1 MSLSISK
8 DALFEVLQK
17 AYPIIPLKSSLQI
30 LSNFRISFNGSII
43 EITTTDLDQSLKC
56 CIPTESQDSKSFDIT
71 VNARKFFEIVR
82 ELPQGMVSVSV
93 EENVIILKSERNF
106 SCKIAGA
113 DSNDFP
119 GFPEN
124 TYENEFE
131 INPILLKT
139 IIPNSSFAVAKDESR
154 ACLSGILWEISKNNT
169 GMIATDGHRL
179 GSCFINDVFSCD
191 NKISGIASPKSLNNL
206 LRNVDF
212 KKDTKIK
219 VLLGEKYV
227 TFIGNNF
234 TLCSKLIE
242 GPYPDYTKVI
252 PSNNPKEAIVDRI
265 SLLNATK
272 RASILSN
279 QKTHLIK
286 FIFSENAM
294 EIIVINKEIG
304 GEAKEKVEIEYAG
317 DTHTIGFNGQYFTEI
332 LEIIKAEKIKITMN
346 TQISAC
352 LIYPMHKKE
361 EDRISDDI
369 FLIMPLRI
377 MES

>member
-1 MSLSISK
+1 MSITISK
-8 DALFEVLQK
+8 DVLFDVLQK

-30 LSNFRISFNGSII
+30 LSNFRISFNGSMI

-56 CIPTESQDSKSFDIT
+56 FIPVEDHDLNSFDIT

-82 ELPQGMVSVSV
+82 ELPQGMVSVSI
-93 EENVIILKSERNF
+93 EENIIILDSDKNF

-119 GFPEN
+119 GFPEK
-124 TYENEFE
+124 TYDHEFE

-139 IIPNSSFAVAKDESR
+139 MIPNSSFAVAKDESR
-154 ACLSGILWEISKNNT
+154 ACLAGILWEISKEKT

-179 GSCFINDVFSCD
+179 GSCFIKDSFSCD
-191 NKISGIASPKSLNNL
+191 EKIFGIASPKSLNNL
-206 LRNVDF
+206 LRNIDV
-212 KKDTKIK
+212 KQDTKIK
-219 VLLGEKYV
+219 VLFSEKYI
-227 TFIGNNF
+227 TFIGKSF
-234 TLCSKLIE
+234 TLCSKLID

-252 PSNNPKEAIVDRI
+252 PSNNPREAVVDRVA
-265 SLLNATK
+265 LLNATK

-286 FIFSENAM
+286 FIFSDNTIEV
-294 EIIVINKEIG
+294 IVVNKEIG
-304 GEAKEKVEIEYAG
+304 GEAKEKVDIEYKG
-317 DTHTIGFNGQYFTEI
+317 DVHTIGFNGQYFTEI
-332 LEIIKAEKIKITMN
+332 LEIIKTEKVKITMN

-352 LIYPMHKKE
+352 LIYPLHKKE
-361 EDRISDDI
+361 EDTISSDL